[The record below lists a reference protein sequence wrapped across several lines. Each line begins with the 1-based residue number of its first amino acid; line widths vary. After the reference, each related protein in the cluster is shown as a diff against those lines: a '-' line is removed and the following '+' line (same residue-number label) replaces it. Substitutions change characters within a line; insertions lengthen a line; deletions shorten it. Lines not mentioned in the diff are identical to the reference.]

1 MIRKIISIC
10 LFILLG
16 IVAHA
21 QDTVQVN
28 GVNVPLTKQQQDNQ
42 DYKLY
47 ITTYHIYAVF
57 NRHDLYDVPF
67 SKTGIDMENKSMV
80 DLPDYVSERDWRIMQ
95 VDDKLPKYIAGQYEL
110 GQPPLFIYL
119 EAETGDR
126 VSIVH
131 TTKDWQLRV
140 GG

>member
-1 MIRKIISIC
+1 MIRKIMTLS
-10 LFILLG
+10 LFIAFAFMG
-16 IVAHA
+16 YA

-28 GVNVPLTKQQQDNQ
+28 NIKVPLTRQQLENK

-47 ITTYHIYAVF
+47 ITSDHIYAVF

-67 SKTGIDMENKSMV
+67 SNTGIDMENKSMV
-80 DLPDYVSERDWRIMQ
+80 DLPGYVSERDWRIMQ
-95 VDDKLPKYIAGQYEL
+95 VDDKLPKYIADQYEL

-126 VSIVH
+126 VSIVN
-131 TTKDWQLRV
+131 TTRDWQLRV